1 MRLIKE
7 MMMPLSRKLESF
19 GRIAIGCLL
28 IAAGL
33 GACSK
38 SDKPAQVSDPP
49 PQNSASQPPSVSVMG
64 AKDQGVGMM
73 EKIQEYRQR
82 LDKDPKDLE
91 ALIFLGNANYDIQRY
106 DKAVE
111 YYERAV
117 VLDPKNLHVRTDL
130 ATSYRNSGKVDD
142 AVKEYKEVLAQ
153 DPKHETALYNLGF
166 VLLNDKK
173 DTKGALKVWNT
184 LVSNDPANPKF
195 GALRTWMQ
203 QIKKGSPST
212 G

>member
-1 MRLIKE
+1 MESSSKKLICW
-7 MMMPLSRKLESF
+7 
-19 GRIAIGCLL
+19 GRVVIGCLL
-28 IAAGL
+28 IAAGS

-38 SDKPAQVSDPP
+38 SDKSAQVADPP
-49 PQNSASQPPSVSVMG
+49 QDTSSQPPSVSVMG

-82 LDKDPKDLE
+82 LDKDPKDLD
-91 ALIFLGNANYDIQRY
+91 ALIFLGNANYDIQRF
-106 DKAVE
+106 DKAAE
-111 YYERAV
+111 YYERAL

-130 ATSYRNSGKVDD
+130 ATSYRNSGKVDE
-142 AVKEYKEVLAQ
+142 AVKELKQVLAI

-166 VLLNDKK
+166 FLLNDKK
-173 DTKGALKVWNT
+173 DTNGALKVWNT
-184 LVSNDPANPKF
+184 LVSTDPADPKF
-195 GALRTWMQ
+195 SSLRTWIQ